1 MEIANVFEH
10 ILKDKSTKDKF
21 KSAANKLLGECFL
34 LKKHKDTASD
44 YNYILNNKD
53 AFIEYFD
60 ILGYELIIDE
70 QNGVIGLNNPSGT
83 GRIHLK
89 KIESILLLILR
100 LLYIEKRKQLS
111 QIDDVIII
119 ADEIYDKY
127 SMLKMNAKLDKT
139 AMRNTLGMFQRYHL
153 IGKLDADMSNP
164 DTRIL
169 IYPSILFAVT
179 VSSLD
184 DLYQSAKDKLDKYS
198 IGGDSFGTNDSA
210 DNEETD
216 EN

>member
-10 ILKDKSTKDKF
+10 ISKDKF

-70 QNGVIGLNNPSGT
+70 QNGVIGLNNPLGA

>member
-10 ILKDKSTKDKF
+10 ISKDKF

-198 IGGDSFGTNDSA
+198 IGGDSFGANDSA
-210 DNEETD
+210 NNEETD
-216 EN
+216 ED

>member
-10 ILKDKSTKDKF
+10 ISKDKF

-153 IGKLDADMSNP
+153 IGKLDSDLSNP
-164 DTRIL
+164 DTSIM

-216 EN
+216 ED

>member
-10 ILKDKSTKDKF
+10 ISKDKF

-70 QNGVIGLNNPSGT
+70 QNGVIGLNNPLGT

-184 DLYQSAKDKLDKYS
+184 DLYQSAKDKLDKY
-198 IGGDSFGTNDSA
+198 
-210 DNEETD
+210 
-216 EN
+216 

>member
-10 ILKDKSTKDKF
+10 ISKDKF

-119 ADEIYDKY
+119 AEEIYDKY

>member
-1 MEIANVFEH
+1 M
-10 ILKDKSTKDKF
+10 SKDKF

-70 QNGVIGLNNPSGT
+70 QNGVIGLNNPLGT

>member
-1 MEIANVFEH
+1 MFEH
-10 ILKDKSTKDKF
+10 ISRDKF

-153 IGKLDADMSNP
+153 IGKLDSDMSNP
-164 DTRIL
+164 DTRIM

-216 EN
+216 ED

>member
-1 MEIANVFEH
+1 MEIANVFEQ
-10 ILKDKSTKDKF
+10 ISKEKF

-44 YNYILNNKD
+44 YNYIWNNQD
-53 AFIEYFD
+53 AFREYFD
-60 ILGYELIIDE
+60 ILGYELIIEE
-70 QNGVIGLNNPSGT
+70 QNGVIGLNNPAGT

-89 KIESILLLILR
+89 KIESILILILR

-127 SMLKMNAKLDKT
+127 NMLKMNAKLDKT
-139 AMRNTLGMFQRYHL
+139 TMRNALGMFQRYHL
-153 IGKLDADMSNP
+153 IGRLDPDVSNP
-164 DTRIL
+164 DTRIM

-184 DLYQSAKDKLDKYS
+184 DMYNSAKEKLAKYS
-198 IGGDSFGTNDSA
+198 VGGDSFGTGDCA
-210 DNEETD
+210 DDEETD
-216 EN
+216 ED

>member
-10 ILKDKSTKDKF
+10 ISKDKF

-179 VSSLD
+179 ISSLD

-216 EN
+216 ED

>member
-1 MEIANVFEH
+1 MFEH
-10 ILKDKSTKDKF
+10 ISKDKF

>member
-10 ILKDKSTKDKF
+10 ISKDKF

-153 IGKLDADMSNP
+153 IGKLDSDMSNP
-164 DTRIL
+164 DTRIM

-216 EN
+216 ED

>member
-10 ILKDKSTKDKF
+10 ISKDKF
-21 KSAANKLLGECFL
+21 KSAANKLLGECFI
-34 LKKHKDTASD
+34 LKKLKDSASD
-44 YNYILNNKD
+44 YNFILNNNY

-70 QNGVIGLNNPSGT
+70 QNGVIGLNNPLGA

>member
-10 ILKDKSTKDKF
+10 ISKDKF

-70 QNGVIGLNNPSGT
+70 QNGVIGLNNPLGT

-111 QIDDVIII
+111 QIDDVNII

>member
-10 ILKDKSTKDKF
+10 ISKDKF

-53 AFIEYFD
+53 AFIEYFY

-70 QNGVIGLNNPSGT
+70 QNGVIGLNNPLGT

>member
-1 MEIANVFEH
+1 MEISNVFEH
-10 ILKDKSTKDKF
+10 ISKDKF

-44 YNYILNNKD
+44 QNYILNNKD
-53 AFIEYFD
+53 AFVEYFD
-60 ILGYELIIDE
+60 ILGYELIMDE

-89 KIESILLLILR
+89 KIESIMILILR

-127 SMLKMNAKLDKT
+127 NMLKMNAKLDKT
-139 AMRNTLGMFQRYHL
+139 TMRNTLGMFQRCHL
-153 IGKLDADMSNP
+153 IAKLDADMSNP
-164 DTRIL
+164 DTRIT
-169 IYPSILFAVT
+169 IFPSILFAVT

-184 DLYQSAKDKLDKYS
+184 DLYQSAKDKLEKYS
-198 IGGDSFGTNDSA
+198 IGGDSFGTNESA
-210 DNEETD
+210 DNEEAD
-216 EN
+216 ED

>member
-10 ILKDKSTKDKF
+10 ISKDKF

-44 YNYILNNKD
+44 YNYTLNNKD

-153 IGKLDADMSNP
+153 IGKLDSDMSNP
-164 DTRIL
+164 ETRIM
-169 IYPSILFAVT
+169 IYPSILFAIT

>member
-10 ILKDKSTKDKF
+10 ISKDKF

-70 QNGVIGLNNPSGT
+70 QNGVIGLNNPLGT

-119 ADEIYDKY
+119 AEEIYDKY

-169 IYPSILFAVT
+169 IYPSILLAVT

>member
-10 ILKDKSTKDKF
+10 ISKDKF

-70 QNGVIGLNNPSGT
+70 QNGVIGLNNPLGT

-119 ADEIYDKY
+119 AEEIYDKY

>member
-1 MEIANVFEH
+1 MEISNVFEH
-10 ILKDKSTKDKF
+10 ISKDKF
-21 KSAANKLLGECFL
+21 KGAANKLLGECFL
-34 LKKHKDTASD
+34 LKKLKDTASD

-53 AFIEYFD
+53 AFIEFFD

-153 IGKLDADMSNP
+153 IRKLDADMSNP
-164 DTRIL
+164 ETRIM

-179 VSSLD
+179 VSNLD
-184 DLYQSAKDKLDKYS
+184 DLYQSAKDKLEKYS
-198 IGGDSFGTNDSA
+198 LGGDSFGNNDSA
-210 DNEETD
+210 DYEETD

>member
-1 MEIANVFEH
+1 MEISNMFEH
-10 ILKDKSTKDKF
+10 ISKDKF

-53 AFIEYFD
+53 AFIEFFD
-60 ILGYELIIDE
+60 ILGYELIMDE

-89 KIESILLLILR
+89 KIESIMILILR

-127 SMLKMNAKLDKT
+127 NMLKMNAKLDKT
-139 AMRNTLGMFQRYHL
+139 TMRNTLGMFQRCHL
-153 IGKLDADMSNP
+153 IAKLDADMSNP
-164 DTRIL
+164 DTRIT
-169 IYPSILFAVT
+169 IFPSILFAVT

-184 DLYQSAKDKLDKYS
+184 DLYQSAKDKLEKYS
-198 IGGDSFGTNDSA
+198 IGGDSFGTNESA
-210 DNEETD
+210 DNEEAD
-216 EN
+216 ED

>member
-10 ILKDKSTKDKF
+10 ISKDKF

-70 QNGVIGLNNPSGT
+70 QNGVIGLNNPLGT

>member
-10 ILKDKSTKDKF
+10 ISKEKF
-21 KSAANKLLGECFL
+21 KNAANKLLGECFL

-53 AFIEYFD
+53 AFVEYFD
-60 ILGYELIIDE
+60 ILGYDVIIDE
-70 QNGVIGLNNPSGT
+70 QNGVIGLNNPTGT

-111 QIDDVIII
+111 QIGDVIII
-119 ADEIYDKY
+119 SDEIYDKY
-127 SMLKMNAKLDKT
+127 NILKMNTKLDKT
-139 AMRNTLGMFQRYHL
+139 TMRNTLGMFQRYHL

-164 DTRIL
+164 DTRIM
-169 IYPSILFAVT
+169 IYPSILLTVT
-179 VSSLD
+179 AASLD
-184 DLYQSAKDKLDKYS
+184 EVYNSAKDKLEKYS
-198 IGGDSFGTNDSA
+198 VGGDCFGTTDST
-210 DNEETD
+210 DDEEAD

>member
-10 ILKDKSTKDKF
+10 ISKDKF

-34 LKKHKDTASD
+34 LKKHKDTTSD

-198 IGGDSFGTNDSA
+198 IGGDSFGTNDST

-216 EN
+216 ED

>member
-10 ILKDKSTKDKF
+10 ISKDKF

-70 QNGVIGLNNPSGT
+70 QNGVIGLNNPLGT

-119 ADEIYDKY
+119 AEEIYDKY

-216 EN
+216 DN

>member
-1 MEIANVFEH
+1 MEISNVFEH
-10 ILKDKSTKDKF
+10 ISKDKF

-53 AFIEYFD
+53 AFVEYFD
-60 ILGYELIIDE
+60 ILGYELIMDE

-89 KIESILLLILR
+89 KIESIMILILR

-127 SMLKMNAKLDKT
+127 NMLKMNAKLDKT
-139 AMRNTLGMFQRYHL
+139 TMRNTLGMFQRCHL
-153 IGKLDADMSNP
+153 IVKLDADMSNP
-164 DTRIL
+164 DTRIM
-169 IYPSILFAVT
+169 IFPSILFAVT

-184 DLYQSAKDKLDKYS
+184 DLYQSAKDKLEKYS
-198 IGGDSFGTNDSA
+198 IGGDSFGTNESA
-210 DNEETD
+210 DNEEAD
-216 EN
+216 ED

>member
-1 MEIANVFEH
+1 MEVANVFEH
-10 ILKDKSTKDKF
+10 ISKDKF

-216 EN
+216 ED

>member
-1 MEIANVFEH
+1 MDIANVFEH
-10 ILKDKSTKDKF
+10 ISKEKF
-21 KSAANKLLGECFL
+21 KNATNKLLGECFL

-44 YNYILNNKD
+44 YNYILNNKE
-53 AFIEYFD
+53 AFVTFFD
-60 ILGYELIIDE
+60 MMGYELIIEE

-89 KIESILLLILR
+89 KIESVILLILR

-127 SMLKMNAKLDKT
+127 NMLKMNTKLDKT
-139 AMRNTLGMFQRYHL
+139 SMKNTLGMFQRYRL
-153 IGKLDADMSNP
+153 IGKLDSDVTSP
-164 DTRIL
+164 DTRII

-179 VSSLD
+179 LSSLD
-184 DLYQSAKDKLDKYS
+184 DLYQTAKEKLDKYS
-198 IGGDSFGTNDSA
+198 AGGDSFGTSNSTD
-210 DNEETD
+210 DEEVD

>member
-10 ILKDKSTKDKF
+10 ISKDKF

-53 AFIEYFD
+53 TFIEYFD